1 MEVYVMT
8 INRMPRFAVML
19 TIICLIAGS
28 SALAAGQSEGKAT
41 PKKMNG
47 TWSSI
52 VTVPPNDIL
61 GNEDDLDLPELDT
74 FSTAGTAITSAAASV
89 LPLDLDQGFHLA
101 AVGLGQGN
109 WKFVGRHRFVMTQ
122 WRFLT
127 DTNSGE
133 PFGYIKVIAEWT
145 LVNRNLAAGE
155 YEVQILALDMMT
167 PFTSDG
173 TPAAVSGPFT
183 MWRLPIERL
192 P

>member
-1 MEVYVMT
+1 MALD
-8 INRMPRFAVML
+8 RMSRVAVML

-28 SALAAGQSEGKAT
+28 SALAVGQSEGKAT

-89 LPLDLDQGFHLA
+89 MPLDLDQGFYLA

-109 WKFVGRHRFVMTQ
+109 WKFVGGHRFVMTQ

-173 TPAAVSGPFT
+173 TPAAVGGPFT

-192 P
+192 PK